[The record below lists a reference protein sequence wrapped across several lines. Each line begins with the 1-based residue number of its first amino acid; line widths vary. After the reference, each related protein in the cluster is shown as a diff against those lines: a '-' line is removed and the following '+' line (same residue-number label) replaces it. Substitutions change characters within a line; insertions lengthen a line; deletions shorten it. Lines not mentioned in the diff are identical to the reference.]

1 MTVLWITTRCLTVYI
16 APRLSINGQMVD
28 SVTNV
33 IIEPQFHVKE
43 NAGNITLSIRL
54 EYLPVNKSNLS
65 IEYYT
70 KQSSACK

>member
-1 MTVLWITTRCLTVYI
+1 MGDHMHCLTVHVV
-16 APRLSINGQMVD
+16 PRLSVNGRMVD
-28 SVTNV
+28 SITNV
-33 IIEPQFHVKE
+33 FFEPQFHVKE

-54 EYLPVNKSNLS
+54 EYLPVNKSNLT